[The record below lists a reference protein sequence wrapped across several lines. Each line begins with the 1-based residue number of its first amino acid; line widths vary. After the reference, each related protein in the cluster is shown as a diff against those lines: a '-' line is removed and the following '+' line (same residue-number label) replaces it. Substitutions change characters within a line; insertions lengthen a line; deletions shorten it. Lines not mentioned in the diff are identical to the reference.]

1 MIPTTTAPTAQA
13 DTDQAEPVLDL
24 RAIPPYQRHQ
34 LIFASVQDLTPGDG
48 FSLVND
54 HDPRPLHHQL
64 LSLFGAGFSWEYLQR
79 GPEVWQVRIARPE
92 GAAATSLRVRVDR
105 NGDVTV
111 AAADARLGPD
121 GSGASVCEVTDV
133 PPGTL
138 EGDVL
143 ALLQGVIP
151 PAGVVS
157 IAYERL
163 LARRNGSCC
172 GGMCG

>member
-1 MIPTTTAPTAQA
+1 MPTTNSHATA
-13 DTDQAEPVLDL
+13 QAEPVLDL

-34 LIFASVQDLTPGDG
+34 LIFQSVQDLTPGDG

-64 LSLFGAGFSWEYLQR
+64 LSLFGAGFAWEYLQQ
-79 GPEVWQVRIARPE
+79 GPEVWQVRISRPE
-92 GAAATSLRVRVDR
+92 GAVATSLRVCIAR
-105 NGDVTV
+105 NGDVAVT
-111 AAADARLGPD
+111 AADARLGPD
-121 GSGASVCEVTDV
+121 GSGASVCEVTDI

-138 EGDVL
+138 EADVM

>member
-1 MIPTTTAPTAQA
+1 MPTTTSPTA
-13 DTDQAEPVLDL
+13 QAEPVLDL

-34 LIFASVQDLTPGDG
+34 LIFQSVQELTPGDG

-64 LSLFGAGFSWEYLQR
+64 LSLFGAGFAWEYLQQ
-79 GPEVWQVRIARPE
+79 GPEVWQVRISRPE
-92 GAAATSLRVRVDR
+92 GAVATSLRVCIAR
-105 NGDVTV
+105 NGDVAVT
-111 AAADARLGPD
+111 AADTRLGPD
-121 GSGASVCEVTDV
+121 GSGASVCEVTDI

-138 EGDVL
+138 EADVL

>member
-1 MIPTTTAPTAQA
+1 MPTTTLQGTQA
-13 DTDQAEPVLDL
+13 TRAEPVLDL
-24 RAIPPYQRHQ
+24 RTIPPYQRHQ
-34 LIFASVQDLTPGDG
+34 LIFQSVQDLTPGDG

-64 LSLFGAGFSWEYLQR
+64 LSLFGAGFSWEYLQQ

-92 GAAATSLRVRVDR
+92 GAAATSLRVRIDR
-105 NGDVTV
+105 NGDVAV
-111 AAADARLGPD
+111 ASDDARLGPD
-121 GSGASVCEVTDV
+121 GSGASVCEVTDC

-138 EGDVL
+138 TADVL
-143 ALLQGVIP
+143 SLLQGVIP

>member
-1 MIPTTTAPTAQA
+1 MPTMTSPTAPAA
-13 DTDQAEPVLDL
+13 HAEQAEPVLDL

-64 LSLFGAGFSWEYLQR
+64 ISLFGATFSWEYLQQ
-79 GPEVWQVRIARPE
+79 GPEVWQVRISRPE
-92 GAAATSLRVRVDR
+92 GAAASLRVRVDR
-105 NGDVTV
+105 NGDVTI
-111 AAADARLGPD
+111 AAVDARLGPD

-138 EGDVL
+138 EGDML